1 MRGIVYTG
9 DDAVVTD
16 KLEVCDPGPTQVKV
30 KIVAAGVCHS
40 DLSVIDGTIP
50 WKAPS
55 VLGHEGAGIVE
66 SIGSA
71 VTSVKPGDHVVIAT
85 LASCGTCRACNTGH
99 PTMCVRTLG
108 NVSTPFTYDG
118 EPASNF
124 AAASVF
130 AEYTI
135 VQEVQAVRISKDVP
149 FTSACLIGC
158 GVLTGVG
165 TVLNRA
171 KVAPGDTAAVFGVGG
186 VGLNVIQ
193 ALRLSAA
200 SRIIA
205 VDTMASKESLAR
217 QFGATHFVD
226 ASSGDAVEEI
236 KKLVPHG
243 PRTIPGAFGPGGV
256 TWAFDCV
263 GHPAVLRSALDVL
276 DWGGTAVAIG
286 VPPRGSEVSV
296 DINSLA
302 YVDRGLIGCR
312 YGASRPHQDIPLM
325 VALYLEGKLML
336 DELVT
341 ETRPLEGFREIVED
355 MHAGKLARGVL
366 SL

>member
-9 DDAVVTD
+9 ADAEVTD
-16 KLEVCDPGPTQVKV
+16 KLEVAEPGPTEVKV
-30 KIVAAGVCHS
+30 KIAAAGVCHS
-40 DLSVIDGTIP
+40 DLSVLDGTIP

-55 VLGHEGAGIVE
+55 VLGHEGAGVVA
-66 SIGSA
+66 SVGSL
-71 VTSVKPGDHVVIAT
+71 VRSVKPGDHVVIAT

-99 PTMCVRTLG
+99 PTMCIRSLG
-108 NVSTPFTYDG
+108 NVSTPFTFNG

-135 VQEVQAVRISKDVP
+135 VQEVQAVRISKEVP
-149 FTSACLIGC
+149 LTSACLIGC

-165 TVLNRA
+165 SVLNRA
-171 KVAPGDTAAVFGVGG
+171 RVAPGETAAVFGVGG

-200 SRIIA
+200 SRIVA
-205 VDTMASKESLAR
+205 VDTVAAKESLAR

-226 ASSGDAVEEI
+226 AGQADAVAEI
-236 KKLVPHG
+236 KKIVPHG
-243 PRTIPGAFGPGGV
+243 PQDMAGALGPGGV

-263 GHPAVLRSALDVL
+263 GHPAVLRNAVDCL

-296 DINSLA
+296 DINNLA
-302 YVDRGLIGCR
+302 YVDRGLLGCR
-312 YGASRPHQDIPLM
+312 YGASRPHHDIPLM
-325 VALYLEGKLML
+325 VELYLSGKLML

-341 ETRPLEGFREIVED
+341 ETRPLEGFREIVDD

-366 SL
+366 TL

>member
-9 DDAVVTD
+9 DEATVTD
-16 KLEVCDPGPTQVKV
+16 ELQVGEPGPTQVKV

-66 SIGSA
+66 SVGSA
-71 VTSVKPGDHVVIAT
+71 VSSVKTGDHVVIAT
-85 LASCGTCRACNTGH
+85 IANCGTCRACATGH
-99 PTMCVRTLG
+99 PTWCIKTLG
-108 NVSTPFTYDG
+108 NVSTPFTYRG

-135 VQEVQAVRISKDVP
+135 VEAVQAVRIADDVP
-149 FTSACLIGC
+149 FTSAALIGC

-171 KVAPGDTAAVFGVGG
+171 SVAPGSTAAVFGVGG

-193 ALRLSAA
+193 GLRLAGA
-200 SRIIA
+200 SRIIG
-205 VDTMASKESLAR
+205 VDTMASKEGLAR
-217 QFGATHFVD
+217 QFGATDFVD
-226 ASSGDAVEEI
+226 ASSDDAVSRI
-236 KKLVPHG
+236 RAIVPHD
-243 PRTIPGAFGPGGV
+243 PHSVAGALGPGGV

-263 GHPAVLRSALDVL
+263 GHPAVLRNAIDSL

-286 VPPRGSEVSV
+286 IPPRGAEVSV
-296 DINSLA
+296 DVNALA
-302 YVDRGLIGCR
+302 YVDRGLLGCR
-312 YGASRPHQDIPLM
+312 YGSSRPHHDIPLM
-325 VALYLEGKLML
+325 VELYRQGRLML

-341 ETRPLEGFREIVED
+341 ETVPLEGFRDIVED

-366 SL
+366 TL